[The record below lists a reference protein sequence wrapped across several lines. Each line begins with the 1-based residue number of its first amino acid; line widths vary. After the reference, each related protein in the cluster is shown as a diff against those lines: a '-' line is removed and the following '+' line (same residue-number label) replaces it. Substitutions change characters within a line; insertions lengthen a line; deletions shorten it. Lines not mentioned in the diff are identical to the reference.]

1 MDSETFFAII
11 ANRLE
16 ACQATMAVKSDEYT
30 TTKDRLHNFKTVGRA
45 RGIDPVE
52 ALDGMMMKH
61 VASMWDLMDKM
72 AENPDF
78 VPELGVVSEKLGD
91 VINYVLLFEA
101 LIEERRYIRAG
112 VRVD

>member
-45 RGIDPVE
+45 RGRLPMLTVSLNSFVPK
-52 ALDGMMMKH
+52 AWTPFQFCAFAG
-61 VASMWDLMDKM
+61 
-72 AENPDF
+72 
-78 VPELGVVSEKLGD
+78 VPELKEKIKFLRGS
-91 VINYVLLFEA
+91 A
-101 LIEERRYIRAG
+101 LSLRKSAANAEYWQG
-112 VRVD
+112 